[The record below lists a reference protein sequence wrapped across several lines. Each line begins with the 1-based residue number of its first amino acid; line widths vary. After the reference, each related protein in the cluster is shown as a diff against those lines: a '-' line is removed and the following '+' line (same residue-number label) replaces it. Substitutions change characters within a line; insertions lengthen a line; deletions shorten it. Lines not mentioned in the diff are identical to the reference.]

1 MVSGCLGLAGY
12 AGFVYGET
20 QSKGGG
26 DRPQVQLQ
34 VDASPL
40 DRSNTTVVSSY
51 ADILDRVTPAVVSVR
66 TSRIIQVSP
75 RGSRRGGDG
84 GGGPANPLEEFMR
97 RFYGLPNPEP
107 DDAPPPPRDY
117 SDERVE
123 RVVPSGMGSGVV
135 VSDQGYVLT
144 NHHIIVGRDGSVA
157 DEIIVQL
164 GDGREFEAE
173 VVGSDPQTDVAVLK
187 IEGDDLPGNITLA
200 DSDSL
205 RVGDIVFAIGNPLEV
220 GLTVTQ
226 GIVSA
231 VDRSNLGI
239 LGMEGY
245 ENFIQTDAAINFGN
259 SGGPLVDA
267 QGRVVGLNTAILSR
281 SGGNIG
287 IGFAIPVN
295 LASYIMG
302 SLVERGEVRRG
313 FLGVDIR
320 NVDRD
325 LAAAIGLSSTR
336 GALVNSAEPGL
347 PADLGGIEHG
357 DVLIAVDGQPVA
369 SASDLRFMISRR
381 QPGSTVDV
389 TLIRGGETIVL
400 PIELG
405 DRDELLAPSLGATAA
420 PQRPVLEGVTIR
432 PLDDDSRESYSV
444 PANVNGLLITGVEV
458 TSPYAANLAEG
469 MVIIS
474 VNREPV
480 TSVRELRE
488 ALRSGEQ
495 NLVRIYF
502 RGRFNHIPLSY

>member
-12 AGFVYGET
+12 AGYVYGESQAKT
-20 QSKGGG
+20 GT
-26 DRPQVQLQ
+26 DRPKVQLQ
-34 VDASPL
+34 VDSTPL
-40 DRSNTTVVSSY
+40 DRSNAMIASSY
-51 ADILDRVTPAVVSVR
+51 ADILDKVTPAVVSVR

-75 RGSRRGGDG
+75 RSGRGGG

-97 RFYGLPNPEP
+97 RFYGLPGP
-107 DDAPPPPRDY
+107 DSDDGQPRQRGRG
-117 SDERVE
+117 DERVE
-123 RVVPSGMGSGVV
+123 RVVPSGMGSGFI

-144 NHHIIVGRDGSVA
+144 NHHIIVGRDGSLA

-187 IEGDDLPGNITLA
+187 IESDDLPGNITLA

-220 GLTVTQ
+220 GLTVTH

-267 QGRVVGLNTAILSR
+267 QGRVVGINTAILSR
-281 SGGNIG
+281 TGGNIG

-302 SLVERGEVRRG
+302 NLVERGEVRRG

-325 LAAAIGLSSTR
+325 LAAAIGLSNTR
-336 GALVNSAEPGL
+336 GALVNSAESGL
-347 PADLGGIEHG
+347 PADLGGIEPG
-357 DVLIAVDGQPVA
+357 DVLIAVNGQSVA

-381 QPGSTVDV
+381 QPGSTVDI
-389 TLIRGGETIVL
+389 TLIRGGETLVL

-405 DRDELLAPSLGATAA
+405 DREDLLAASNGKPTG

-444 PANVNGLLITGVEV
+444 PANVDGLVISSVEP

-469 MVIIS
+469 MIIIS
-474 VNREPV
+474 VNRQPV
-480 TSVRELRE
+480 TSVREFRE
-488 ALRSGEQ
+488 ALREGEQ
-495 NLVRIYF
+495 NLLRIYF